1 VLAIKEVRMGNFLT
15 ALLFAPL
22 LLATL
27 LTYARAADTLIC
39 PEDERRESRANAHTM
54 GRSSD
59 GGKR

>member
-1 VLAIKEVRMGNFLT
+1 MGNFLT

-22 LLATL
+22 LVATL